1 MGGIIDNP
9 LQQGSFRL
17 TLFRCFLC
25 VFFLVVSL
33 LVSIP
38 VSASDHINHVA
49 DGVSL
54 HKPTWLMPGS
64 WANEYNDDESEVV
77 FQISVK
83 KQIMNTGLYVAYTQ
97 KSFWQAYNNEES
109 SPFRETNYNPEIFY
123 RIKPG
128 NALMQYLGNGPVI
141 DSLGADFGFEHESNG
156 RSMPESRSW
165 NRAYFTPY
173 YANDNLLLSLKMWYI
188 TEDSKEI
195 PEDGKSGSNNPD
207 IADYMGYGEF
217 NIRYQT
223 EWEQLFH
230 LMARGNPRTHK
241 GAVSL
246 TWSIPITQGGA
257 FFMVRGFHGYGES
270 LIDYDR
276 SITRVGAGIMFSR

>member
-1 MGGIIDNP
+1 M
-9 LQQGSFRL
+9 
-17 TLFRCFLC
+17 
-25 VFFLVVSL
+25 VVSL
-33 LVSIP
+33 LVSVP
-38 VSASDHINHVA
+38 AGANDRINHVA
-49 DGVSL
+49 DGASL

-64 WANEYNDDESEVV
+64 WANEYNDDETEVV

-83 KQIMNTGLYVAYTQ
+83 KQILDSGLYVAYTQ

-123 RIKPG
+123 RVNPG
-128 NALMQYLGNGPVI
+128 NALAQYLGNHPVI

-165 NRAYFTPY
+165 NRAYVTPY
-173 YANDNLLLSLKMWYI
+173 YANDNLRLSLKVWYI
-188 TEDSKEI
+188 TKDSKEV

-207 IADYMGYGEF
+207 IADYMGYGEL

-230 LMARGNPRTHK
+230 LMARGNPKTHK
-241 GAVSL
+241 GAVNL
-246 TWSIPITQGGA
+246 TWSIPITKGGA
-257 FFMVRGFHGYGES
+257 FFMVQGFHGYGES